1 MAGIAHVLHA
11 AAALTIAVSAAVPPA
26 SAAASGW
33 TWPVRGEVLADYRNG
48 GDPYAGGH
56 HRGIDIASAVGEPV
70 IAAAGGTVRFAGVAG
85 SSGLTV
91 SLRTSDGLFD
101 TSYLHL
107 ADVDVRE
114 GERVASGERIG
125 AVGTSGKR
133 SSVAPHLHFGVR
145 EAGSRHSY
153 RDPRGLLPGPPTP
166 RERPRGVPVPVRSPV
181 PVVSLSRPEPI
192 GERVPVPVRRPV
204 LGPAPA
210 PVRAPSLVLEPAP
223 RLAPQPRN
231 GLDPGWALACAFGL
245 LAAAALVGGASRSSS
260 GRARSG
266 GWPVAR
272 LLPLLAR
279 R

>member
-11 AAALTIAVSAAVPPA
+11 VAALTIAVSAAVPPA

-33 TWPVRGEVLADYRNG
+33 TWPVRGEVLTDYRNG
-48 GDPYAGGH
+48 GDPYAGGQ
-56 HRGIDIASAVGEPV
+56 HRGIDIAAAVGEPV
-70 IAAAGGTVRFAGVAG
+70 TAAAGGTVRFAGVAG

-91 SLRTSDGLFD
+91 SLRTSDGLLD

-107 ADVDVRE
+107 ASVEVRE

-125 AVGTSGKR
+125 AVGTSGER
-133 SSVAPHLHFGVR
+133 SSAAPHLHFGVR

-153 RDPRGLLPGPPTP
+153 RDPRELLPAPPAP
-166 RERPRGVPVPVRSPV
+166 GERPRGVPVPVRSPV
-181 PVVSLSRPEPI
+181 PVVPLPRPEPV
-192 GERVPVPVRRPV
+192 GERSPVPARRPV
-204 LGPAPA
+204 LGRAPA
-210 PVRAPSLVLEPAP
+210 PVRAPSPVFELGS
-223 RLAPQPRN
+223 RLAPQPRK

-245 LAAAALVGGASRSSS
+245 LAAAALVGGARRSSPD
-260 GRARSG
+260 RARSDG
-266 GWPVAR
+266 RAVAR